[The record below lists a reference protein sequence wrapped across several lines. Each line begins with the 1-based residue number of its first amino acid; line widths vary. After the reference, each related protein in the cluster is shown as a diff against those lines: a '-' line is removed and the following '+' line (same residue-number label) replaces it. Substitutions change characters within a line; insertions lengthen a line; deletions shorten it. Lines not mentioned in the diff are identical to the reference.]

1 MKTILKTSL
10 LFPILVL
17 GLLVFSGCSDDPAS
31 SGPTPPA
38 CSIVYPT
45 DGQSVTDTV
54 MVEIRAEDEIAVTQ
68 VLLYIDGA
76 LVYETI
82 AAPYQYS
89 WNTRVYP
96 DSSEHRLYAV
106 AWNQDSLSTVS
117 DTINVI
123 VDHFPPVCEIINPTD
138 GQSVTDTVL
147 VEIRAVDDIAVTQ
160 VFLYIDGALVYETI
174 APPYQYSWN
183 TRTYPDSSEHQ
194 LYAVAMNEVNLST
207 RSETVN
213 VIIDYSAGAGQ
224 HVLVV
229 ANQFAGTLSM
239 IDLYAG
245 GAVERDIIGVGNVA
259 NDIIFANGRL
269 HVINSLSHDMNVISL
284 SYSGEMVQVVSPI
297 DLGIN
302 QNRNPMY
309 GSLAA
314 NGFLYI
320 SNGMT
325 DDITVFDL
333 DALSSRIRS
342 DVGVAPAGVLAVGG
356 KVYVCNTG
364 FNFDDYT
371 YGMGSVSIID
381 TTNNMERIKIE
392 IGEGKNPQFMALDP
406 TGKIHVVCTGNYVD
420 IPGEIQV
427 IDPLIDGVTNYIY
440 IGGTPGDI
448 AINFEGIAFLTA
460 GGLTGAPDVYRYN
473 AITGQVL
480 NGPSNPI
487 MVSAGAMRVVAASDN
502 SVYVACFNAG
512 TIDKIFGGVR
522 VETFTVG
529 DGPAAM
535 VIVER

>member
-1 MKTILKTSL
+1 MKTILKTSI

-38 CSIVYPT
+38 CSIVYPN

-117 DTINVI
+117 DT
-123 VDHFPPVCEIINPTD
+123 
-138 GQSVTDTVL
+138 
-147 VEIRAVDDIAVTQ
+147 
-160 VFLYIDGALVYETI
+160 
-174 APPYQYSWN
+174 
-183 TRTYPDSSEHQ
+183 
-194 LYAVAMNEVNLST
+194 
-207 RSETVN
+207 VN
-213 VIIDYSAGAGQ
+213 VMIDYSAGAGQ

-229 ANQFAGTLSM
+229 ANQNAVTLSM

-245 GAVERDIIGVGNVA
+245 GVVERDVIGVGNVA

-269 HVINSLSHDMNVISL
+269 HVINSESNNMNVISL
-284 SYSGEMVQVVSPI
+284 SYSGEMFQVVSPI

-302 QNRNPMY
+302 QNRNPQY

-342 DVGVAPAGVLAVGG
+342 DVGMAPAGVLAVGG

-364 FNFDDYT
+364 VNYDSLT

-406 TGKIHVVCTGNYVD
+406 TGKIHVVCTGNYGD

-448 AINFEGIAFLTA
+448 AINSEGIAYIAA
-460 GGLTGAPDVYRYN
+460 GGWGEDPGRVFRYN
-473 AITGQVL
+473 AVTGQIL
-480 NGPSNPI
+480 NGPGNPI
-487 MVSAGAMRVVAASDN
+487 MVSTGAMRVVAASDN

-512 TIDKIFGGVR
+512 TVDKIFGGVR
-522 VETFTVG
+522 VETYTVG
-529 DGPAAM
+529 DGPAGM